1 VCGAPVDIA
10 GIDDLIGKKLA
21 GGDPNPA
28 ALARPSSGGK
38 NSAGRR
44 TGRAASGTGTK
55 SGSVARRRKSASPRQ
70 GESAGHTP
78 PGPEDPAA
86 QGD

>member
-28 ALARPSSGGK
+28 ALARPSSGGR
-38 NSAGRR
+38 SGAGRR

-55 SGSVARRRKSASPRQ
+55 SGGVARRRKPASPRQ
-70 GESAGHTP
+70 GESSGHTA

-86 QGD
+86 QGG